1 MTRGFVNTAGLAILL
16 VLPLAFVALAQQE
29 QQTEQAQGQA
39 TVQVSQSD
47 QYGEYLTD
55 GEGRTLY
62 LFEKEHEEG
71 EEETNGE
78 SQGEGEQGETEEG
91 EQGGTTQE
99 GVNPMAAECTDECL
113 EAWPPLVTEGE
124 PITGEGVDAS
134 LLGTVTMEDGRT
146 QVTTYNGW
154 PLYYFVRDENPGD
167 INGQDLHSF
176 GGEWYIVS
184 PEGNPVEE
192 EHGEGG

>member
-1 MTRGFVNTAGLAILL
+1 MTRGLVNTAGLAILL
-16 VLPLAFVALAQQE
+16 ILSLAFVALAQQE

-71 EEETNGE
+71 ED
-78 SQGEGEQGETEEG
+78 EGEQGEAEEG

-99 GVNPMAAECTDECL
+99 GVNPMAAECTGECL

-124 PITGEGVDAS
+124 PIAGEGVDAS

-146 QVTTYNGW
+146 QVTYNGW

-167 INGQDLHSF
+167 INGQDIHSF

-184 PEGNPVEE
+184 PEGNPIEE
-192 EHGEGG
+192 GGEGQTGGGG